1 MLRIAVDQVHQQVII
16 HRVVQKM
23 NNMNSTPKK
32 FIIVA
37 ILLNIILILVTTFRF
52 VGNLLTIKFEY
63 DDNINAVNSE
73 KTYQLVVVD
82 FELQVCFF
90 IVNLIVLLLLYSKM
104 RKQCVVFTHTPSLA
118 QAPTHIGSQS
128 PDWRINLSQVFPLLS
143 LKY

>member
-1 MLRIAVDQVHQQVII
+1 
-16 HRVVQKM
+16 M

-104 RKQCVVFTHTPSLA
+104 RK
-118 QAPTHIGSQS
+118 
-128 PDWRINLSQVFPLLS
+128 
-143 LKY
+143 